1 MNTQEYTYEEFVS
14 FLLIYAAHA
23 DVEYTE
29 REQAFIKAKVSE
41 ASYEKVYSDFNSMTD
56 IKVLQLIESYKDQ
69 YYSTP
74 EQKTK
79 LMGHVQ
85 ALFDADGN
93 YSSMEKTLKLFLDH
107 LL

>member
-1 MNTQEYTYEEFVS
+1 MKTDNYTYDEFVA

-23 DVEYTE
+23 DVEYTDG
-29 REQAFIKAKVSE
+29 EQAFIKARVSPE
-41 ASYEKVYSDFNSMTD
+41 SYNRIYSDFNSMPD
-56 IKVLQLIESYKDQ
+56 IKVLQTIESYKDQ

-79 LMGHVQ
+79 LMGHMQ
-85 ALFDADGN
+85 ALFDADGD
-93 YSSMEKTLKLFLDH
+93 YSSMEKTLKLFLEH